1 MRHFASVSHGL
12 ALACA
17 PHRGKDSAMILSY
30 RHRFILLRA
39 YKVAGTS
46 VEMALSTLCGDRD
59 VVSPMM
65 PVDEAAR
72 QQMGGFCGNYG
83 ADPAVA
89 SFYNQAVQTADF
101 ATLEKLRPP
110 PGTYGAHSTLAEIV
124 AQSGID
130 PVEFRALGIAR
141 NPYARLISLLH
152 MTAHLGDYRRGTA
165 MPEATEGLAEAFERS
180 RQRDGLARLHSAAIF
195 AGATPELLRFEHL
208 HDDLAAFAASL
219 RVELPALPHAKRGAL
234 SERIDPREAFTREQL
249 DWFNREFAAEFAL
262 YGYAP
267 V

>member
-1 MRHFASVSHGL
+1 
-12 ALACA
+12 
-17 PHRGKDSAMILSY
+17 MILSY

-59 VVSPMM
+59 VVSPVM

-72 QQMGGFCGNYG
+72 QKMGGFCGNYG

-89 SFYNQAVQTADF
+89 AFYNQAVQTADA

-110 PGTYGAHSTLAEIV
+110 PGTYGAHSTLAEVV

-130 PVEFRALGIAR
+130 PEEFSVLGIAR

-165 MPEATEGLAEAFERS
+165 MPEAADGMVAAFDRA
-180 RQRDGLARLHSAAIF
+180 RDKDGLARLHSAAMF
-195 AGATPELLRFEHL
+195 GGVTPKLLRFEHL
-208 HDDLAAFAASL
+208 HDDLAAFAAKL
-219 RVELPALPHAKRGAL
+219 EVELPALPHAKRGAL

-249 DWFNREFAAEFAL
+249 DWFNREFAAEFPL
-262 YGYAP
+262 YGYSA